1 MFSCGFFVFNIPV
14 FESTKGFNSLIVNRK
29 GQNMIKTLSTNFFSE
44 FTPIKE
50 MTVRSAKKIAS
61 KTDELL
67 KNVQLKPQPIKDCF
81 QKNIPEL
88 YY

>member
-1 MFSCGFFVFNIPV
+1 M
-14 FESTKGFNSLIVNRK
+14 R
-29 GQNMIKTLSTNFFSE
+29 
-44 FTPIKE
+44 
-50 MTVRSAKKIAS
+50 VRSAKKIAS